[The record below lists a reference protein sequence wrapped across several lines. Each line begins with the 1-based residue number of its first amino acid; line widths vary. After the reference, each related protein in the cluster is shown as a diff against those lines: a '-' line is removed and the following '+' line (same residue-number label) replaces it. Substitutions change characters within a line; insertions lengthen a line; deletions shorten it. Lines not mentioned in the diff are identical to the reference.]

1 MLLGPCLE
9 ELFWEGLEGVALL
22 VGCVTE
28 GCGALKFQ
36 KACIRSSPL
45 FSVSNFGIS
54 CKLSATAPEP
64 CLLVCCYGPCCGG
77 HELTLWN

>member
-36 KACIRSSPL
+36 KACTRSSPL
-45 FSVSNFGIS
+45 FSVSSF
-54 CKLSATAPEP
+54 
-64 CLLVCCYGPCCGG
+64 
-77 HELTLWN
+77 